1 MILVPLCES
10 ITQSESDIKKEKKEK
25 ICSIAAVNYKAGLNC
40 ALLKFECGAA

>member
-10 ITQSESDIKKEKKEK
+10 ITQSESDIKKKKEK